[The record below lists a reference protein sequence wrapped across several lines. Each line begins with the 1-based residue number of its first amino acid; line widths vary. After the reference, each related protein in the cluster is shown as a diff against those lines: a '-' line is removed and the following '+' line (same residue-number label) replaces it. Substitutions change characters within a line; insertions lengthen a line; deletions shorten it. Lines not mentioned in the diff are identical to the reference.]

1 MQAEKPPNST
11 LQISSLLFLLFS
23 VKVKVHFT
31 GSESWI
37 GVEYLK
43 GKGTKC
49 THFIFLFLA
58 AHLALP
64 TLCQVEIRQQ
74 YNLYGFGFTF
84 FSSEFLD
91 RGSLDCSFGWFFL
104 QGRSCIWQR
113 RREGTTICWWCW
125 WCILANGPAVFSSY
139 FSPWIMDMLWNWQ
152 IQRLKWAIQVS

>member
-37 GVEYLK
+37 GAEHLK

-58 AHLALP
+58 ADLALP
-64 TLCQVEIRQQ
+64 TLCQVEIHQQ

-84 FSSEFLD
+84 FHLNFEIEVAWIAVLVDFFYKED
-91 RGSLDCSFGWFFL
+91 PAFGRGEE
-104 QGRSCIWQR
+104 R
-113 RREGTTICWWCW
+113 
-125 WCILANGPAVFSSY
+125 APPPADDADDAS
-139 FSPWIMDMLWNWQ
+139 
-152 IQRLKWAIQVS
+152 